1 MRYCG
6 EADVDGSRRPWT
18 EVVFHQRKLY
28 CGPLTEVVSYA
39 TPPHF
44 VKIKINFHEAQ
55 KLTWKEIKCL
65 YGLIKIITPNHIC
78 ELLRNFNTRCDHTE
92 EHQKQP
98 LLYYCAF
105 PRELFTIQ
113 SNHSGQN
120 SLTKIYFRAPIFRSG
135 LKARSN
141 KKSNANSV
149 SKGLFYYAK

>member
-78 ELLRNFNTRCDHTE
+78 ELLRKHGRASEAATAILLCFSSGALHHTV
-92 EHQKQP
+92 
-98 LLYYCAF
+98 
-105 PRELFTIQ
+105 Q
-113 SNHSGQN
+113 S
-120 SLTKIYFRAPIFRSG
+120 
-135 LKARSN
+135 
-141 KKSNANSV
+141 
-149 SKGLFYYAK
+149 